1 MRPPLPTMVLL
12 PLGTLLQKG
21 TYRLEQLVRHQGLQL
36 TYEGTH
42 VPSQQ
47 TVLINTLNPSRQ
59 NPKKIVL
66 HRDAF
71 IQEAQAWQNLKHP
84 SLETIRDIFVDS
96 VLPFLVRDKLSGQTW
111 ATRAKNQPQTEAEAI
126 AQITQIADGLNQAHQ
141 QQLLH
146 RDIQPKNVVNHP
158 QTNHPVLGNWVW
170 QPSPPSAPSSLLHA
184 YAAPE
189 VAQGQQTVTTDIYGL
204 AATLYTLVTGKIPIA
219 ASQRQHIRLE
229 IRHPDLS
236 QATIVALLRGMAMQP
251 QHRPQSVT
259 EWLKLLPQAPS
270 PSVSF
275 PMKSGNIGAAS
286 LSSTSAEPA
295 SSAKSSPPETSSPPH
310 SDSSDPKISSPSEEL
325 SLAPET
331 EDRPTPPTASTV
343 PRQEPSQTV
352 STTRL
357 QPYSVPPRF
366 PYRALIICSVLSGVV
381 GIAFGLLLRFH
392 YQNQFANPQVPAKAA
407 PIQNEDFLPKPGTT
421 RRQLET
427 LPTPT
432 ETPLESP
439 VPSTLEEPTVDPQ
452 FEQGDIEPEPTLQD
466 PVPLSPGAADP
477 LDPDPDLQTPLE
489 PYPDSLA
496 PSSPEPSPFDPFAQ
510 PEFSAPP
517 PSESPEGFQ

>member
-42 VPSQQ
+42 LPSQQ

-84 SLETIRDIFVDS
+84 SLESIRDIFVDS
-96 VLPFLVRDKLSGQTW
+96 VLPFLVREKLSGQTW
-111 ATRAKNQPQTEAEAI
+111 ATKAKKQPLPEVEAI

-146 RDIQPKNVVNHP
+146 RDIQPKNIFIHP

-170 QPSPPSAPSSLLHA
+170 QPSALGGSSSLLHA
-184 YAAPE
+184 YTAPE

-251 QHRPQSVT
+251 QHRPQSIS
-259 EWLKLLPQAPS
+259 EWLKLLPKAPS
-270 PSVSF
+270 PPVSF
-275 PMKSGNIGAAS
+275 PIKSGNIGAAS
-286 LSSTSAEPA
+286 LSSTEAVPQP
-295 SSAKSSPPETSSPPH
+295 SAKSTTPESSSLP
-310 SDSSDPKISSPSEEL
+310 DSDPSDPEISSPSEEL
-325 SLAPET
+325 SLAPEA
-331 EDRPTPPTASTV
+331 EDLPTASTV

-366 PYRALIICSVLSGVV
+366 PYRALLICSVLSGVV

-392 YQNQFANPQVPAKAA
+392 YQNQFTNPQVPAKA
-407 PIQNEDFLPKPGTT
+407 PPVQNEDFLPKPGTT

-427 LPTPT
+427 LPTPA

-439 VPSTLEEPTVDPQ
+439 ETSPLEEPTVDPQ
-452 FEQGDIEPEPTLQD
+452 FEQGDIGPDPTLQD
-466 PVPLSPGAADP
+466 PVPLSPVPADP
-477 LDPDPDLQTPLE
+477 LDPDPVLQTPIE
-489 PYPDSLA
+489 SYPDSLA
-496 PSSPEPSPFDPFAQ
+496 PSPEPSPFDPFAQ
-510 PEFSAPP
+510 PDFSTPP
-517 PSESPEGFQ
+517 PSESPESFQ